1 MGIYQ
6 DCINQ
11 KIISENNTFHYNV
24 GNYIFYIASFL
35 IITGVTVLIN
45 SKRAFKFNNYK
56 NQNVSQVNY
65 FFHIIFI
72 IVFCLLNISLFFAQ
86 IKFESVIFLLHTYF
100 WYFFIPT
107 WILWI
112 IAILARNNFFFLIA
126 KTILLIILFLILTP
140 WTFLVSLKTINYF
153 LHFILFNV
161 LTNILR
167 SILVLCF
174 VLIFLLMIKLC
185 LLNLLQKVIAKISTN
200 KMEKTLF
207 FLLKM
212 QQATVKTLAT
222 TYTMDFF
229 LIYLNNLTN
238 DKNSKVN
245 LNDEYNL
252 DEKCES
258 LLLTQNDNSIKETKI
273 IINGW
278 KLTLRN

>member
-1 MGIYQ
+1 MQRVYY
-6 DCINQ
+6 
-11 KIISENNTFHYNV
+11 ENKN
-24 GNYIFYIASFL
+24 
-35 IITGVTVLIN
+35 
-45 SKRAFKFNNYK
+45 FN
-56 NQNVSQVNY
+56 QVNY
-65 FFHIIFI
+65 FFNIIFTV
-72 IVFCLLNISLFFAQ
+72 VFCFLNASVFFAR
-86 IKFESVIFLLHTYF
+86 IKFESTALLLYTYF

-112 IAILARNNFFFLIA
+112 TAILTRNNFFFLIT

-140 WTFLVSLKTINYF
+140 WTFLVSFKTINYF
-153 LHFILFNV
+153 LNFILFNV

-174 VLIFLLMIKLC
+174 MLVFLLTIKLC
-185 LLNLLQKVIAKISTN
+185 FLNLLQKAIIKFSTN

-212 QQATVKTLAT
+212 QQATTKTLAT
-222 TYTMDFF
+222 TYAMDFF
-229 LIYLNNLTN
+229 LIYLNKLIN

-245 LNDEYNL
+245 LTDEYNIN
-252 DEKCES
+252 ENCEL